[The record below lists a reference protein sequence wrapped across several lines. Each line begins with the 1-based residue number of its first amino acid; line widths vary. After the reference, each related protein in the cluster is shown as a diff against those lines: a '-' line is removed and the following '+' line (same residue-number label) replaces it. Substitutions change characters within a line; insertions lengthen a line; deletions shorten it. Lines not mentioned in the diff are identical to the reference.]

1 LQPSP
6 KRFDDDHA
14 ATAAGTGREP
24 VGGLWRVDRLQ
35 RRCHGKQFAG
45 TRDIC
50 FAGGTREQA
59 VVADAVETVRQDME

>member
-1 LQPSP
+1 LPPSP

-24 VGGLWRVDRLQ
+24 VGGLWRFDRLR

-45 TRDIC
+45 TRYIGL
-50 FAGGTREQA
+50 AGGTREQA